1 LNQLI
6 INFAQIIKVQ
16 TSKTYNK
23 HNNNS
28 SDKVKKNPSMIY
40 LDNAHEDEQYTN
52 RKVFD
57 TDFKV
62 EEMSNPSK
70 YLV

>member
-1 LNQLI
+1 
-6 INFAQIIKVQ
+6 
-16 TSKTYNK
+16 
-23 HNNNS
+23 
-28 SDKVKKNPSMIY
+28 MIY
-40 LDNAHEDEQYTN
+40 LDNALEDEQYTN

-70 YLV
+70 YLVEYQKNAVYEATCV